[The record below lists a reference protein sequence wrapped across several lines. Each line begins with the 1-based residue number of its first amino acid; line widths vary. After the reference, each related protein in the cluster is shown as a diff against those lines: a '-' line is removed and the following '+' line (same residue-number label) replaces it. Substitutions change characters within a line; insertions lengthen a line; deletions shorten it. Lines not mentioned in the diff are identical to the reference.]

1 MGIPAEGS
9 PVPSYGQQYLI
20 WLLPKQDKKSQATK
34 AFNARNNSSDW
45 FSLDLSNIPPEY
57 NGEDFTP
64 KASFETKTIFFNK
77 DLLQKG
83 APQIITC
90 TFGYNA
96 HTTRCFN

>member
-1 MGIPAEGS
+1 MEIPAEGS
-9 PVPSYGQQYLI
+9 PVPNSGQQYLH
-20 WLLPKQDKKSQATK
+20 LRYYHMDPVSQATK
-34 AFNARNNSSDW
+34 AFNVRNNSKDW